1 MSKATATQFRPPAV
15 SASLPLPSRKSIRTD
30 LGRECMDMIQILR
43 ALGTPDEEIR
53 KTVLG
58 YWTQAA
64 RNRVQAGH

>member
-1 MSKATATQFRPPAV
+1 MSRATSAAKPAPAENAPN
-15 SASLPLPSRKSIRTD
+15 SLPSRKSIRTD

-58 YWTQAA
+58 YWTQTV
-64 RNRVQAGH
+64 RNRGQVGH